1 MSNNTLKSSK
11 GVSASGV
18 RLFNRAL
25 GIGYQPSPTSVGPAR
40 FLRLRKQAK
49 SHRKATT

>member
-1 MSNNTLKSSK
+1 MNHPIKSSK

-25 GIGYQPSPTSVGPAR
+25 ASGFVPSPTSCGPAK

-49 SHRKATT
+49 NQPTS

>member
-1 MSNNTLKSSK
+1 MNHPIKSSK

-25 GIGYQPSPTSVGPAR
+25 AIGYQPSPTSVGPAK
-40 FLRLRKQAK
+40 FIRLRKQAK
-49 SHRKATT
+49 TNRQPAI